1 MDIKE
6 EVEKYKKV
14 QPVYDSFTKKLH
26 MLLEELFDSKGIDL
40 VIMESRAKTVESFK
54 GKIERED
61 KDYTD
66 PLNEITDLSGI
77 RIIAYYNS
85 DVDEISNLIRKEF
98 EIDEEN
104 SVDKRKID
112 EEDRFGYQSSH
123 LVVSLSDSRK
133 NLFEWSAFKG
143 LRAEIQVRTVL
154 QHSWAAIDH
163 KLRYKTEELIPTYL
177 KRKLYRL
184 SALLE
189 LADEEFE
196 SIKEIS
202 YEKSEVTKNEVISS
216 NLDIAIDR
224 DSFQSYLENSNT
236 LKRYISHLE
245 ELGFKI
251 KRLYT
256 ESDVSISVRALKL
269 AKLST
274 LQELDTILNAEL
286 DNNNFY
292 ESLRANLGEASL
304 KERSMSKSAA
314 VRLAIVANTDSTQQS
329 KAVLDAMQ
337 FKQKLH
343 KSLNDFVKKTA

>member
-14 QPVYDSFTKKLH
+14 QPVYYSFTKKLH
-26 MLLEELFDSKGIDL
+26 MLLGELFDSKGIDL

-66 PLNEITDLSGI
+66 PLNEITDLSGV

-196 SIKEIS
+196 SIKKIS

-251 KRLYT
+251 KRLHT

-269 AKLST
+269 AKVST

-286 DNNNFY
+286 DNNDFY
-292 ESLRANLGEASL
+292 ESLRANLVEATL

-329 KAVLDAMQ
+329 KTVLDAMQ

-343 KSLNDFVKKTA
+343 KSLNDFVEKTA